1 MFQPLSTHAVLF
13 EYPVDEGL
21 IISALTNNNRV
32 YYARNF
38 ERINTQTDLYLGV
51 LEAIVFDWTPT
62 GEISY
67 TVHPSTAL
75 KVHPYFSL
83 VSGDESLCFSIY
95 DWQVFRDIMPM
106 QTRHEAMFTKAFT
119 TLGDLFIVRLDMF
132 KFLMV
137 KNISVV
143 VKHQHIIGKLRY
155 SEF

>member
-1 MFQPLSTHAVLF
+1 MFTPLSTHAVLF

-21 IISALTNNNRV
+21 ILSALTNGNRI

-38 ERINTQTDLYLGV
+38 ERINSQTDLYLGV
-51 LEAIVFDWTPT
+51 LEAIIFDWLPT

-83 VSGDESLCFSIY
+83 ANSNESICFSLY
-95 DWQVFRDIMPM
+95 DWQVFREIMPM
-106 QTRHEAMFTKAFT
+106 RTKYEAMFTKAFT

-132 KFLMV
+132 KFIMA
-137 KNISVV
+137 KNISTVG
-143 VKHQHIIGKLRY
+143 KHQHVIGKLHY